1 MKEVYGGA
9 ENADVLNNVTLNI
22 TNGTFD
28 QVFGGNNVGGRI
40 TGSIT
45 VNIEETGCK
54 PVIIGELYGGGNM
67 AGYSIYGY
75 KEVNGKWVPRTSNTD
90 EGTGPASPYSDPQ
103 INVKSF
109 TGIGNIFGG
118 GFGETAVMVASPT
131 VNIDV
136 VKGRFSNQTSH
147 ERFTN
152 KQWTLDSANK
162 RYSKTIGG
170 ATVYVPAHEVN
181 TIGGIYNVFGG
192 GNAAKVI
199 GTPHV
204 KVGTQDYV
212 EITTNLSDVRGYCT
226 RTGGAGTQAN
236 PYTYSEPIT
245 GENAV
250 TPTANTSYYKKVE
263 GVDIRGNI
271 YGGGNNAEV
280 QGDTDVVIGKA
291 APTTP

>member
-1 MKEVYGGA
+1 M
-9 ENADVLNNVTLNI
+9 L
-22 TNGTFD
+22 
-28 QVFGGNNVGGRI
+28 
-40 TGSIT
+40 
-45 VNIEETGCK
+45 
-54 PVIIGELYGGGNM
+54 GE
-67 AGYSIYGY
+67 A
-75 KEVNGKWVPRTSNTD
+75 PNTY
-90 EGTGPASPYSDPQ
+90 E
-103 INVKSF
+103 I
-109 TGIGNIFGG
+109 
-118 GFGETAVMVASPT
+118 
-131 VNIDV
+131 
-136 VKGRFSNQTSH
+136 
-147 ERFTN
+147 
-152 KQWTLDSANK
+152 L
-162 RYSKTIGG
+162 
-170 ATVYVPAHEVN
+170 VPAKDPLEDPLDNSSAEVKDV
-181 TIGGIYNVFGG
+181 IGAIYNVFGG

-204 KVGTQDYV
+204 KVGTQEYV

-226 RTGGAGTQAN
+226 RTGGAGTQAS